1 MNQSK
6 LNSKKLHVADVKR
19 GSEQGSINWSWFY
32 LRLDEKVELVFFLT
46 NRVVLNAKPIMLRHA
61 NNIHPITV

>member
-19 GSEQGSINWSWFY
+19 GASKGVSIGLGSTYDWMKTLS
-32 LRLDEKVELVFFLT
+32 
-46 NRVVLNAKPIMLRHA
+46 
-61 NNIHPITV
+61 

>member
-6 LNSKKLHVADVKR
+6 LNSKKLHVANVKR
-19 GSEQGSINWSWFY
+19 GSEQGSITWSWFF
-32 LRLDEKVELVFFLT
+32 LRLDEKVALFFLT
-46 NRVVLNAKPIMLRHA
+46 NRVVLNEKPIMLRQA